1 MQVMTFLNLEVLLPT
16 PGKFLQWIGI
26 ALKMGFFG
34 LRNRRMYWS
43 RDTQTSVDY
52 HFADVMSKATW
63 ERILAA
69 LETPAAPEP
78 PPPEGLN
85 ISSQPGQA
93 PVRLQ
98 PDATNAE

>member
-1 MQVMTFLNLEVLLPT
+1 MQVMIFFNLEVLLPT

-78 PPPEGLN
+78 LPPEGLN

>member
-1 MQVMTFLNLEVLLPT
+1 M
-16 PGKFLQWIGI
+16 
-26 ALKMGFFG
+26 
-34 LRNRRMYWS
+34 
-43 RDTQTSVDY
+43 SVDY
-52 HFADVMSKATW
+52 HFADVLSKATW

-69 LETPAAPEP
+69 LETPAAPEA

-98 PDATNAE
+98 PDATNAEQCANRLWKVRGMLEHCIEQWNSHWTPGDV